1 MRASPIRPPMKEF
14 AEGGKVVWDYDHL
27 SNFLTSPKG
36 LVKGTAMGFAGVK
49 KPDERANLIAY
60 LRTLS
65 DSPAPLPEA
74 PAPGG
79 RTGRRRPATAAGRR
93 ARAPP
98 AGNRSREPAREPAP
112 AEACCR
118 PPRSMTKL

>member
-1 MRASPIRPPMKEF
+1 MKEF

-27 SNFLTSPKG
+27 NNFLAAPKG

-74 PAPGG
+74 PAPAAEGASA
-79 RTGRRRPATAAGRR
+79 PADAA
-93 ARAPP
+93 APAAP
-98 AGNRSREPAREPAP
+98 AEPAPTAPAEPAP
-112 AEACCR
+112 AAPAPAEPA
-118 PPRSMTKL
+118 PAPAQ